1 MIYNSNGNNAPY
13 QSGGNAKVQK
23 ELKALQEA
31 INLVDA
37 NFNNYVDE
45 NDEDIVRIDNNID
58 AIELSV
64 SGIGTRLSTAEEKLA
79 GYDTLVETD
88 KVQAV
93 DADFHNVVAGKYVFQ
108 NGAAI
113 TGTNICKLA
122 DGSVVY
128 ATDGT
133 NAILIDYTDKDA
145 WVAKAKVEDN
155 QYFRIYSNGVLTF
168 TQSGGWNV
176 YVLGNDFST
185 DGFTVPEETPIEVAT
200 GVTIGGTLYAAL
212 ARDYEFDN
220 ITVTS
225 ATINSATVTLLTAPN
240 ATITDL
246 TATNETVADL
256 TVTDEA
262 DINNL
267 ENAKRNIQDEINGM
281 ISVDSHPTNVKV
293 YIGVYKFTGTYNL
306 KLTHEVNGAVQT
318 LFTATIVWN
327 GKYPIVQYHE
337 YADNEPVDY
346 LYSMVLTD
354 DALYFVTQGAGNLYY
369 SYDAMGGALAP
380 TTSEYPNIPYQPDD
394 IIADYITAFHDRT
407 VIFGDNTRYSGV
419 DVLGELKAKFIDPES
434 SGSNYNFMGET
445 TVAALPAPDFAGD
458 VYNITDN
465 GVTTD
470 DFLEGA
476 GKPINAGDDVI
487 AVEVELEGSDITD
500 GVRWDG
506 SLFPGQ
512 DILADGQFFVHLSNG
527 DTLIFANDINIGNVI
542 VAKYNGPNDYTFIT
556 RFYSDYHSM
565 SFGIQR
571 PDGRIMLFGAGDDY
585 WYSDDLGENWN
596 SGTTV
601 PAYDYERSWVD
612 VQYANGVFVAT
623 DNEYNGNYYLASL
636 DNGENWQYI
645 GDIYKQIE
653 YDGYTYSIEAAT
665 VLSDGKVLIYASC
678 YDLQETC
685 FFTSTD
691 LNNWTKLPITLSYND
706 TYSYLFK
713 VNENI
718 MLLISGATEYN
729 PDDGKYYHRTFRIN
743 FNERTFEE
751 VALLPDSQFNTE
763 YGMHNRIINATG
775 ERIQLADGHY
785 SDNIGTTWQML
796 ADFPTGDISYA
807 LTGVNKVSTDTL
819 AFVTSGGGSS
829 DYPDYLF
836 YQQYSGTFHKWDKF
850 SAGVDYNNFEAENI
864 TATHT
869 LTVGDLD

>member
-1 MIYNSNGNNAPY
+1 MIYNSNGNNTPY

-64 SGIGTRLSTAEEKLA
+64 SDIGTRLSTAEGKLA

-88 KVQAV
+88 KVQAQ

-133 NAILIDYTDKDA
+133 NAILIDYTNKDA
-145 WVAKAKVEDN
+145 WVAKAKVEAN

-168 TQSGGWNV
+168 TQSGGWSV

-185 DGFTVPEETPIEVAT
+185 DDFTVPEETPISIET

-267 ENAKRNIQDEINGM
+267 VNAKRNIQDEINGM
-281 ISVDSHPTNVKV
+281 ISVDSHPTNVQV
-293 YIGVYKFTGTYNL
+293 YIGVHKFTGTYNL

-318 LFTATIVWN
+318 LFTASIVWN

-346 LYSMVLTD
+346 LYSMILTD

-380 TTSEYPNIPYQPDD
+380 TSAEYPNIPYQPNDV
-394 IIADYITAFHDRT
+394 IADYITAFHDRT
-407 VIFGDNTRYSGV
+407 VFFGNHEDESGV
-419 DVLGELKAKFIDPES
+419 DVLGEMKADIIQLPEGFS
-434 SGSNYNFMGET
+434 
-445 TVAALPAPDFAGD
+445 
-458 VYNITDN
+458 ITDL
-465 GVTTD
+465 D
-470 DFLEGA
+470 L
-476 GKPINAGDDVI
+476 
-487 AVEVELEGSDITD
+487 D
-500 GVRWDG
+500 GN
-506 SLFPGQ
+506 L
-512 DILADGQFFVHLSNG
+512 
-527 DTLIFANDINIGNVI
+527 NV
-542 VAKYNGPNDYTFIT
+542 D
-556 RFYSDYHSM
+556 
-565 SFGIQR
+565 
-571 PDGRIMLFGAGDDY
+571 
-585 WYSDDLGENWN
+585 
-596 SGTTV
+596 GTT
-601 PAYDYERSWVD
+601 
-612 VQYANGVFVAT
+612 T
-623 DNEYNGNYYLASL
+623 LNGN
-636 DNGENWQYI
+636 
-645 GDIYKQIE
+645 
-653 YDGYTYSIEAAT
+653 
-665 VLSDGKVLIYASC
+665 
-678 YDLQETC
+678 
-685 FFTSTD
+685 
-691 LNNWTKLPITLSYND
+691 
-706 TYSYLFK
+706 
-713 VNENI
+713 
-718 MLLISGATEYN
+718 
-729 PDDGKYYHRTFRIN
+729 
-743 FNERTFEE
+743 
-751 VALLPDSQFNTE
+751 
-763 YGMHNRIINATG
+763 
-775 ERIQLADGHY
+775 
-785 SDNIGTTWQML
+785 TT
-796 ADFPTGDISYA
+796 
-807 LTGVNKVSTDTL
+807 
-819 AFVTSGGGSS
+819 
-829 DYPDYLF
+829 
-836 YQQYSGTFHKWDKF
+836 
-850 SAGVDYNNFEAENI
+850 AGNI
-864 TATHT
+864 TADKVDSDELIGKSLEVKDGTDT
-869 LTVGDLD
+869 YLTASSNGVSIGPDTINWAGNDVKVCDDFTTDWIQ